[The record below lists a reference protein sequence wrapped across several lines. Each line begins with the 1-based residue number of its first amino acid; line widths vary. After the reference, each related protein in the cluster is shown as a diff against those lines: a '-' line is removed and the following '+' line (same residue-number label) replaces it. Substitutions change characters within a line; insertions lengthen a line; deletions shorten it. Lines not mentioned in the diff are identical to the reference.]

1 MRRSMMTRWQR
12 GLESAV
18 AVLAVAAFALSTV
31 HSWADSDVTYERIK
45 NADKYPGDWMTYHG
59 SYKSWHYSPLDQIS
73 SKNVDKLRIAWTHSM
88 PRAIRGLQS
97 MPLAADGVLYYSGPY
112 NQVFA
117 LDGATGEVIWY
128 YKQNLNEDLVSKQ
141 THSPYNRGIALGY
154 GN

>member
-1 MRRSMMTRWQR
+1 MTRWQR

-97 MPLAADGVLYYSGPY
+97 MPLAADGVLGRRQPG
-112 NQVFA
+112 
-117 LDGATGEVIWY
+117 GAHGA
-128 YKQNLNEDLVSKQ
+128 K
-141 THSPYNRGIALGY
+141 NRRGLTTTSSSICASVTPSRRSAGRISVEMWR
-154 GN
+154 